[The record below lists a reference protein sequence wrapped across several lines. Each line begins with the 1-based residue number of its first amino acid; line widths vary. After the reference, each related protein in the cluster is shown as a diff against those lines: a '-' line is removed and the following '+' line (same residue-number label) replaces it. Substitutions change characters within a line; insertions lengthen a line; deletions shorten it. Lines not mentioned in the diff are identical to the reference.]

1 MRPFLSA
8 LLGLCFIGISAKEAF
23 VIADK
28 AGPKFVQL
36 QLTPVQRPVEISEVS
51 KVFQ

>member
-8 LLGLCFIGISAKEAF
+8 LLGRFFISISAQEAF

-36 QLTPVQRPVEISEVS
+36 QLAPVQRPVEILEVS